1 MCERTATLC
10 RHLRHSSLHASP
22 VLTSHILCA
31 QAVLEAMSAEHRRLG
46 DFAACFTIFIETA
59 RDSVALRRRSY
70 GGQVQHRRRRDAAL
84 ALRRRLRGSIVDPPS
99 TRCDLGA
106 PPPRGRSVPAHP
118 SSTLL
123 DIPLISPLH
132 SEPLS
137 HTTSHPLCLPR
148 RLSAAS
154 WTACPPPALLSHVGC
169 VWSCVGPKRAPGAEF
184 CAASADGVGFG
195 QSCRMY
201 VRVSSCSCVLSVSCD
216 ERACPRCV
224 PVHGRRKFA
233 SMYVN

>member
-46 DFAACFTIFIETA
+46 DFAACFTIFIGTA

-137 HTTSHPLCLPR
+137 HTISHPLCLPR
-148 RLSAAS
+148 RLSAGGA
-154 WTACPPPALLSHVGC
+154 ARDGRLLAHRPRRPLHATPRLGAVGTP
-169 VWSCVGPKRAPGAEF
+169 SR
-184 CAASADGVGFG
+184 
-195 QSCRMY
+195 
-201 VRVSSCSCVLSVSCD
+201 
-216 ERACPRCV
+216 
-224 PVHGRRKFA
+224 
-233 SMYVN
+233 